1 MNIDYIYKVKIA
13 KNQYVYYLD
22 PEDVQPFLNN
32 PFVRVFYIKVS
43 TDDTEYLAALY
54 NSISN
59 NRKNND

>member
-1 MNIDYIYKVKIA
+1 MNIDYIYKVKIG

-32 PFVRVFYIKVS
+32 PFVKVFYIKVS
-43 TDDTEYLAALY
+43 TDDAEYLAALY

-59 NRKNND
+59 NKQNND

>member
-1 MNIDYIYKVKIA
+1 MNIDYIYKVKIG

-32 PFVRVFYIKVS
+32 PVVKVFYIKVS
-43 TDDTEYLAALY
+43 TDDAEYLAALY

-59 NRKNND
+59 NKQNND